1 MNKNLKKVA
10 TYGVDECT
18 PICDVKTAREHLK
31 ECKPYIVDDAVS
43 AFESVTFHEM
53 LAIEYIDVKCGL
65 VVNAVTCCGYVWT
78 GARTAGRYWFCY
90 MENVHTDKK
99 RILILDDQENKFEYQ
114 L

>member
-10 TYGVDECT
+10 TYSIDECT

-53 LAIEYIDVKCGL
+53 LAIEYIDVKCGS
-65 VVNAVTCCGYVWT
+65 VVNSVTCCGYVWT
-78 GARTAGRYWFCY
+78 GARTAGRYWFWY
-90 MENVHTDKK
+90 SENVDTDKK
-99 RILILDDQENKFEYQ
+99 RILILDDQENKYDYK